1 MLKECVVCGR
11 FFEARGNS
19 KTCSMKCGKE
29 RCRKNSRERKRKW
42 YTIPENRERDRER
55 KRKWYTIPENRE
67 RNRERMRKWYTI
79 PENRERDCERN
90 REKYRERRQTQ
101 NFINLIKLTRL
112 EESCKKN

>member
-29 RCRKNSRERKRKW
+29 RCRKNS
-42 YTIPENRERDRER
+42 
-55 KRKWYTIPENRE
+55 
-67 RNRERMRKWYTI
+67 RERMRKWYTI